1 MLKEVWVCFF
11 FFINYDVLSV
21 NKHDMIIKTRLSA
34 LFFPL
39 LLSLEMSSC
48 EGSRGRKHIY
58 SLILCTTSA
67 AEFPLK
73 SKDIQ
78 KSSGVNLA
86 LKNLINRKC
95 VITSSSSLITCVY
108 CFHSERTCQVD
119 FDIHTEIFHIQA
131 LEQSGPVIVPYHS
144 ISAFHFQTAQSLLQL
159 SGPSSVQSA
168 LKRQAPSLISV
179 YS

>member
-1 MLKEVWVCFF
+1 
-11 FFINYDVLSV
+11 
-21 NKHDMIIKTRLSA
+21 MIRKTRLMPS
-34 LFFPL
+34 FFSL
-39 LLSLEMSSC
+39 LHSLEISSC

-78 KSSGVNLA
+78 KRARVNLA
-86 LKNLINRKC
+86 LKNLINRKF

-119 FDIHTEIFHIQA
+119 FDIHTVIFHIQA
-131 LEQSGPVIVPYHS
+131 LEQSGPIIIPHHS
-144 ISAFHFQTAQSLLQL
+144 ISAFHFQIAQSLLQL
-159 SGPSSVQSA
+159 SGSSSVESA
-168 LKRQAPSLISV
+168 PKRQAPSLISV